1 MAKQSGYLRRR
12 QAEQKRLYDVGMDV
26 ARQVR
31 NETANDLLK
40 MMVIALNDEFGLG
53 NERLRRL
60 ADRLYEVTK
69 EWDRL
74 AGPENDVEYARQ
86 KVDERIAQ
94 IFGNE
99 PVDFRL
105 RY

>member
-1 MAKQSGYLRRR
+1 MAKPSGYLRRR

-31 NETANDLLK
+31 NETANDLL
-40 MMVIALNDEFGLG
+40 
-53 NERLRRL
+53 
-60 ADRLYEVTK
+60 YEVTK

-74 AGPENDVEYARQ
+74 AGPENDIEYARE

-94 IFGNE
+94 IFGSE

>member
-1 MAKQSGYLRRR
+1 MIEK
-12 QAEQKRLYDVGMDV
+12 LYDIHETSHYKLVRKINEIIDDV
-26 ARQVR
+26 NA
-31 NETANDLLK
+31 
-40 MMVIALNDEFGLG
+40 
-53 NERLRRL
+53 L

-94 IFGNE
+94 IFGSE